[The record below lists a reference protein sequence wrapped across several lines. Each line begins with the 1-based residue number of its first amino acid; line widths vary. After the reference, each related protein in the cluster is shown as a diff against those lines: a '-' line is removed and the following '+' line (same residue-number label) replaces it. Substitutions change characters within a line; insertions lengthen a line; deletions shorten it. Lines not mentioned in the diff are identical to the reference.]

1 MKYRSSL
8 LQLLRTKTHH
18 THLTC
23 MELQGKKNG
32 SLKGVSSG
40 IGYSTQFPKM
50 RTVPLRSQQLFLK
63 FGPRVGLTEAVT
75 SEFIAKRT

>member
-1 MKYRSSL
+1 MPQAS
-8 LQLLRTKTHH
+8 
-18 THLTC
+18 C

-40 IGYSTQFPKM
+40 IGYFTQFPKM

-63 FGPRVGLTEAVT
+63 FGPRVGFTEAVT
-75 SEFIAKRT
+75 SEFIAKCTST